1 MRSLFV
7 FVTLFLLSQASAW
20 GQVVV
25 GTYHLA
31 ATDKDYVILVDD
43 MRSRFKGKT
52 PNEQLNKCRI
62 YMQVESSDDR
72 IDAYIELSTWYA
84 EKFCNK
90 MIDRFDEAKRYST
103 GELTFRVDADEGEV
117 DLVMKCHDDD
127 SGNDIYGYESGQNY
141 HCYYER
147 HDGGKIF
154 LEYFGDKAKSE
165 GKDKLTLKGWH
176 LYLSS
181 EEEIQVICE
190 LIKKAKAM
198 IKSNSLTP
206 EL

>member
-31 ATDKDYVILVDD
+31 ATDKDYVVLIDD
-43 MRSRFKGKT
+43 MQSRFKGKT
-52 PNEQLNKCRI
+52 PNEQLSKCRI
-62 YMQVESSDDR
+62 YMQVESDDDK
-72 IDAYIELSTWYA
+72 IDAYIELSTRYA
-84 EKFCNK
+84 KRFCNK
-90 MIDRFDEAKRYST
+90 MINRFDEAKRYST
-103 GELTFRVDADEGEV
+103 GELSFRIDADSDSD
-117 DLVMKCHDDD
+117 DLILKCHNDET
-127 SGNDIYGYESGQNY
+127 GNDIYGYESGVDY
-141 HCYYER
+141 HYYYER
-147 HDGGKIF
+147 HEDGQIF

-165 GKDKLTLKGWH
+165 GKDKLSLKSWH

-181 EEEIQVICE
+181 EKEIQAINK
-190 LIKKAKAM
+190 LIQKAIAM